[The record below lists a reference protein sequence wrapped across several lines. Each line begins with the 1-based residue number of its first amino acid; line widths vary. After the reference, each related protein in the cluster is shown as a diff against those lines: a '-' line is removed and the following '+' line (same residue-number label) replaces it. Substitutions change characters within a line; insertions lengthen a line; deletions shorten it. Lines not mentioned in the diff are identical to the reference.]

1 MYFGTKNYLKNNRDH
16 TIKKKKIK
24 IKRGGVGSFLILSP
38 SKILD
43 KNSIENSV
51 VNLIYQN
58 IYKIASEF
66 TSYFVA
72 CFLRKL

>member
-16 TIKKKKIK
+16 TTKKKNK
-24 IKRGGVGSFLILSP
+24 IKRGGVGGFLILSP
-38 SKILD
+38 SKIFD